1 MDSAG
6 KDSGLSFQSVS
17 LSPPIF
23 SYSNMWVGWLGRVY
37 MWFEKMGWT
46 AGWLMPILA
55 QVIQAAILS
64 SHPSLLSLIPS
75 AGWWGG
81 GLCRASNPPCLPFLL
96 GQGRVW
102 FVSKVSLTHNIS
114 GVFGTSVIS
123 NHPVYTHCYLITM
136 SHISI
141 YSGSSLISLLLDSA
155 GKDSGLSF
163 QSVQSVPSNLFYY
176 IILYFTLSYYY
187 IIILLY
193 DMIWYDIILYYIL
206 IDWLIDWLMD
216 C

>member
-1 MDSAG
+1 MGYAG
-6 KDSGLSFQSVS
+6 LPT
-17 LSPPIF
+17 PP
-23 SYSNMWVGWLGRVY
+23 G
-37 MWFEKMGWT
+37 
-46 AGWLMPILA
+46 
-55 QVIQAAILS
+55 
-64 SHPSLLSLIPS
+64 
-75 AGWWGG
+75 
-81 GLCRASNPPCLPFLL
+81 LPFLL

-163 QSVQSVPSNLFYY
+163 QSVQSVPSNLF
-176 IILYFTLSYYY
+176 
-187 IIILLY
+187 LL
-193 DMIWYDIILYYIL
+193 
-206 IDWLIDWLMD
+206 
-216 C
+216 

>member
-1 MDSAG
+1 MGYAG
-6 KDSGLSFQSVS
+6 L
-17 LSPPIF
+17 P
-23 SYSNMWVGWLGRVY
+23 
-37 MWFEKMGWT
+37 T
-46 AGWLMPILA
+46 
-55 QVIQAAILS
+55 
-64 SHPSLLSLIPS
+64 
-75 AGWWGG
+75 
-81 GLCRASNPPCLPFLL
+81 PPCLPFLL

-163 QSVQSVPSNLFYY
+163 QSVQSVPSNLFSSKQSMGQTCCPKKWMVQSN
-176 IILYFTLSYYY
+176 LVAPLVLCPVVAPMSQGDGGAPDGP
-187 IIILLY
+187 LEGE
-193 DMIWYDIILYYIL
+193 
-206 IDWLIDWLMD
+206 
-216 C
+216 